1 MPSMKREAFDG
12 RKRYGREGWKKD
24 LKRRAV
30 QRDKLKGREG
40 EGSGLEQERI
50 E

>member
-1 MPSMKREAFDG
+1 MEREAFDG
-12 RKRYGREGWKKD
+12 RKRYDREDWKKD